1 MGLVLLMHP
10 RVRSVHVDA
19 GLDDLNSPQV
29 APARQSAHPR
39 AQAERHRGRGC
50 RLRRRRQPRLPASA
64 GGGAKAPAQPG
75 PRRAHRRTARG
86 CRRRCPTSLWH
97 ATVAPRAA
105 PHSSAGSPERH
116 GRRVDPLISET
127 DGQGSPEHAQ
137 GHKDEVSAHIP
148 TDRSSGAWRSRV
160 RCTRPDNTAP
170 VVRMPLIHLCDRLG
184 EARGQREDRH
194 PYGEPPALPA
204 DCETTGMARLR
215 REARARML
223 GNGLCTRPAE
233 LDCRMES
240 ACETLPPAT
249 LRQHAD
255 PFSRL
260 LPAPPAH
267 AGPQPAARTGAHSLR
282 CRTPDSPAPFAWS
295 G

>member
-1 MGLVLLMHP
+1 MLGWMTP
-10 RVRSVHVDA
+10 IA
-19 GLDDLNSPQV
+19 PQV

-170 VVRMPLIHLCDRLG
+170 VVRMPSSTSAIGWVKPEVSAKIDTLTASRPRCPPT
-184 EARGQREDRH
+184 AR
-194 PYGEPPALPA
+194 PPAWPGCAAKPA
-204 DCETTGMARLR
+204 PGCSATAYAPDRPSSTAVWSPPAKPCHLRPYASTPIHSPGCSRRLR
-215 REARARML
+215 
-223 GNGLCTRPAE
+223 P
-233 LDCRMES
+233 
-240 ACETLPPAT
+240 
-249 LRQHAD
+249 
-255 PFSRL
+255 
-260 LPAPPAH
+260 
-267 AGPQPAARTGAHSLR
+267 
-282 CRTPDSPAPFAWS
+282 TPDRSRRRGPALTAFGAEPLIRRHLSLGRGS
-295 G
+295 GT